1 MADVLRTYAANLRT
15 AAGNTQFMTVDF
27 DAIAD
32 LRCRTA
38 YHSIQTSWA
47 LSDNQLDGLN
57 AMGEALLAQDP
68 AFAAAMRAVNAQPL
82 AQPLTTVPQACAV
95 LAKPAG

>member
-1 MADVLRTYAANLRT
+1 
-15 AAGNTQFMTVDF
+15 
-27 DAIAD
+27 
-32 LRCRTA
+32 
-38 YHSIQTSWA
+38 
-47 LSDNQLDGLN
+47 LSNNQLDGLN

-68 AFAAAMRAVNAQPL
+68 AFPAAMRSVNAQPL